1 MHRLK
6 AHPDDVL
13 NALVCDL
20 LADQVRR
27 ALKLGFNEDEVQ
39 EAARRGM
46 EHGVYEFTS
55 SKRVSGKD
63 S

>member
-1 MHRLK
+1 MNKLK
-6 AHPDDVL
+6 AHRDDVL

-27 ALKLGFNEDEVQ
+27 ALELGFKEEEVQ
-39 EAARRGM
+39 AAARRGLD
-46 EHGVYEFTS
+46 HGFYEFGT
-55 SKRVSGKD
+55 SKRASGKE

>member
-1 MHRLK
+1 MNRIK
-6 AHPDDVL
+6 AHRDDVL

-27 ALKLGFNEDEVQ
+27 ALELGFKEEEVQ
-39 EAARRGM
+39 EATRRGL
-46 EHGVYEFTS
+46 EHGVYEFKS
-55 SKRVSGKD
+55 SKTASGKE